1 MTGLDEDTGTRPG
14 GGRASIASLLPKR
27 LPDGVRVLVTSRE
40 QPPLPADVPGGHPL
54 RACPG
59 RKLPAL
65 PFARGIEQAAR
76 TNCGCGCTPPA
87 ATVRSLLITAA
98 GGGLTAA
105 ELAEL
110 TSRTALEIQA
120 RLGTVLGRSLYSRAR
135 HEAEDERVYLF
146 AYETLLATAAKILP
160 DDLVGHRDR
169 IHAWADAYR
178 AQGWPELTP
187 RYLLRPYGRLL
198 AAAGDLSQVNKI
210 R

>member
-1 MTGLDEDTGTRPG
+1 MRTLAPG
-14 GGRASIASLLPKR
+14 RAGGRASIASLPKR

-65 PFARGIEQAAR
+65 PFARGIEQAGENELR
-76 TNCGCGCTPPA
+76 LPA
-87 ATVRSLLITAA
+87 GGGDREVIALITAA

>member
-1 MTGLDEDTGTRPG
+1 MTGLDEDTGTPPG

-65 PFARGIEQAAR
+65 PFARGIEQAGENELR
-76 TNCGCGCTPPA
+76 LPA
-87 ATVRSLLITAA
+87 GGGDREVIALITAA

>member
-1 MTGLDEDTGTRPG
+1 LTGLDEDTGTPPG

-65 PFARGIEQAAR
+65 PFARGIEQAGENELR
-76 TNCGCGCTPPA
+76 LPA
-87 ATVRSLLITAA
+87 GGGDREVIALITAA